1 MNTTP
6 LCISCV
12 IDSGPDTRVTDSAD
26 LALCSRCKVVRT
38 TIRAEVP
45 EPDDDTDD
53 GEEQIT
59 SW

>member
-1 MNTTP
+1 
-6 LCISCV
+6 V